1 VSDSARLCTIG
12 LTVSVPYAALVWCGV
27 AGVPERK
34 PPPTSIVEG
43 SNAA

>member
-1 VSDSARLCTIG
+1 
-12 LTVSVPYAALVWCGV
+12 VPYAALVWCGV